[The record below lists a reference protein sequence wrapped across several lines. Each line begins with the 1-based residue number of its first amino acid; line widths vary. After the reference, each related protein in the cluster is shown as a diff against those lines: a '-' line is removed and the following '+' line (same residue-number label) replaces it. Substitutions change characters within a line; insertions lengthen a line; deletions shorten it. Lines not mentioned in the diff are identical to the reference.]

1 MGGVFAKVTTMITL
15 EKNSL
20 LQALKLISNFSRA
33 TIEGQNELGQI
44 KAYEDT
50 NHILTCLEI
59 LGNFE
64 EPVKETNFPIQ
75 PLLKLVEKIQDRFV
89 KLSINEEEIIIDEK
103 YTLRRS
109 LELPI
114 TEPEFDTPL
123 LPVDGEWLK
132 SYLNTALH
140 LSLRTNIQRSMP
152 MITGINLSLTKEQI
166 TAITT
171 DGYQLI
177 KSSHSMNSTDAI
189 DMENYQSITIL
200 PATAKHLQQV
210 LEKKSPK
217 LISMR
222 VQNGK
227 INWVFDHGYITSS
240 LNKYRYP
247 DVSHHINTLPEIKI
261 TVDKKSLQE
270 ALNRMM
276 VILKGQSPSIKFKFS
291 KDELQLTPIRPS
303 EHTGQETI
311 PLENSSIEKTIGFNG
326 KFMLDFLT
334 CIKESEIDIYLNNSD
349 QKPAYIKPTTEPDL
363 LYIIMPLVYND

>member
-59 LGNFE
+59 SGNFE
-64 EPVKETNFPIQ
+64 EPVKEADFPIQ

-89 KLSINEEEIIIDEK
+89 KLSINEEEIIIDDK
-103 YTLRRS
+103 YKLRRS

-132 SYLNTALH
+132 SYLNTALN
-140 LSLRTNIQRSMP
+140 LSLKPDIQRSMP
-152 MITGINLSLTKEQI
+152 MITGINLSLTREQI

-177 KSSHSMNSTDAI
+177 KSSHSMSSTDTI
-189 DMENYQSITIL
+189 DMENYRSITIL

-210 LEKKSPK
+210 LEKKAPK
-217 LISMR
+217 LVSMR

-227 INWVFDHGYITSS
+227 INWVFDHGYQ
-240 LNKYRYP
+240 
-247 DVSHHINTLPEIKI
+247 KI
-261 TVDKKSLQE
+261 WV
-270 ALNRMM
+270 
-276 VILKGQSPSIKFKFS
+276 
-291 KDELQLTPIRPS
+291 
-303 EHTGQETI
+303 
-311 PLENSSIEKTIGFNG
+311 
-326 KFMLDFLT
+326 
-334 CIKESEIDIYLNNSD
+334 
-349 QKPAYIKPTTEPDL
+349 
-363 LYIIMPLVYND
+363 

>member
-59 LGNFE
+59 SGNFE
-64 EPVKETNFPIQ
+64 EPVKEADFPIQ

-103 YTLRRS
+103 YKLRRS

-132 SYLNTALH
+132 SYLNTALN
-140 LSLRTNIQRSMP
+140 LSLKPDIQRSMP
-152 MITGINLSLTKEQI
+152 MITGINLSLTREQI

-177 KSSHSMNSTDAI
+177 KSSHSMSSTDTI
-189 DMENYQSITIL
+189 DMENYRSITIL

-210 LEKKSPK
+210 LEKKAPK
-217 LISMR
+217 LVSMR

-240 LNKYRYP
+240 LNKHPYP
-247 DVSHHINTLPEIKI
+247 DVSHYININTLPEIKI
-261 TVDKKSLQE
+261 TVDNKSLQA

-349 QKPAYIKPTTEPDL
+349 RKPAYIKPTTDPDL
-363 LYIIMPLVYND
+363 LYIIMPVI